1 MIIQRMDGKLCIMVT
16 GVGGRSVGH
25 QILQALLLLGE
36 KYQVV
41 VTDADSFSFGLYQVP
56 HRYVV
61 PIANDPDFISS
72 IISLIRKMNVKALL
86 PGTEVEV
93 KVLSKYRRDLLA
105 NGCVLIANPDNVV
118 KICSNKW
125 LLFQWLQRNG
135 IDNPMTV
142 SADNWED
149 LISVTG
155 FPVVAKPAENSG
167 GSRNVEIL
175 KDKREVI
182 RYLEESEGSEVLFQ
196 EYVGVAEHEYTV
208 GVMISKA
215 GKVIDSIVVQRKLT
229 GLSLGSERIIN
240 GSLYT
245 LSSGYSQGFIIKH
258 RLIQNY
264 CENLAMKLGMHGP
277 VNIQCRLI
285 GDRIQVFE
293 VHPRFSGTTSIRAMA
308 GFNEPD
314 ILIRNYLFDE
324 SFGRLNYQTGIA
336 AIRAFQNMLVPISEM
351 NNVSKA

>member
-1 MIIQRMDGKLCIMVT
+1 MDEKTCIMVT

-41 VTDADSFSFGLYQVP
+41 ATDADSFSFGLYQVP
-56 HRYVV
+56 QRYIV
-61 PIANDPDFISS
+61 PKANDPNFISA
-72 IISLIRKMNVKALL
+72 IISLIRKMNVRALL

-93 KVLSKYRRDLLA
+93 NVLTKHRSDIEA
-105 NGCVLIANPDNVV
+105 SGCLLIANPEDVV

-125 LLFQWLQRNG
+125 RLFQWFRGNG
-135 IDNPMTV
+135 IETPRTTSV
-142 SADNWED
+142 DNWED
-149 LISVTG
+149 LISETG
-155 FPVVAKPAENSG
+155 FPIVGKPAENSG

-175 KDKREVI
+175 KDRKEI
-182 RYLEESEGSEVLFQ
+182 IHYLEESKGSEVIFQ
-196 EYVGVAEHEYTV
+196 EYVGVAAHEYTV
-208 GVMISKA
+208 GVIISKA
-215 GKVIDSIVVQRKLT
+215 GNVIDSIVVQRKLT
-229 GLSLGSERIIN
+229 GLSLASERMIN
-240 GSLYT
+240 GHLFK

-258 RLIQNY
+258 PLIQNY
-264 CENLAMKLGMHGP
+264 CENLAMKFGMRGP

-285 GDRIQVFE
+285 DDRIKVFE

-324 SFGRLNYQTGIA
+324 SFGRLNYQTNVA
-336 AIRAFQNMLVPISEM
+336 AIRAFQNMLVPISEI

>member
-1 MIIQRMDGKLCIMVT
+1 MVT

-36 KYQVV
+36 KYQVI

-56 HRYVV
+56 QRFIV
-61 PIANDPDFISS
+61 PRASMPNFIPA
-72 IISLIRKMNVKALL
+72 INGLIRKMKVQALL
-86 PGTEVEV
+86 PGTEVETNILT
-93 KVLSKYRRDLLA
+93 KHRSDLKA
-105 NGCVLIANPDNVV
+105 NGCVLIANPEEVV
-118 KICSNKW
+118 EICSNKW
-125 LLFQWLQRNG
+125 RLFQWLQGNG
-135 IDNPMTV
+135 IDTPRTA

-149 LISVTG
+149 LVSETG

-175 KDKREVI
+175 KDRKEII
-182 RYLEESEGSEVLFQ
+182 RYIEEAEGSEVLFQ

-215 GKVIDSIVVQRKLT
+215 GDVIDSIVVQRKLT
-229 GLSLGSERIIN
+229 GLSLASERMIN
-240 GSLYT
+240 GQLYK

-258 RLIQNY
+258 PLIQNY
-264 CENLAMKLGMHGP
+264 CENLALKLGMRGP

-285 GDRIQVFE
+285 DDRIYVFE

-308 GFNEPD
+308 GYNEPD

-324 SFGRLNYQTGIA
+324 SFGRIDYQTNVA
-336 AIRAFQNMLVPISEM
+336 AIRAFQNLIVPIAEI
-351 NNVSKA
+351 NNVSRA